1 MSSAYIPLCV
11 ARGDLCGRCAERSV
25 VFPVVQLLLSAV
37 YSWCAYMWLGVVL
50 VVMVGGGCCNHSMQ
64 SNT

>member
-1 MSSAYIPLCV
+1 MFCIPLCA
-11 ARGDLCGRCAERSV
+11 ARGDLCGRRAGRSV

-37 YSWCAYMWLGVVL
+37 AGVSHMWLGVVL
-50 VVMVGGGCCNHSMQ
+50 VVMVGEGCCQHSMQ